1 MSQAIRVT
9 VTSVYEYTPNLE
21 DNEYLEKQVSSVE
34 DALELDRTDYGRK
47 FLTLDELCYN
57 EPKVTTVWEIV
68 EDPT

>member
-9 VTSVYEYTPNLE
+9 VTSVYEYTPDLE
-21 DNEYLEKQVSSVE
+21 DNEYLAKHVCSVE